1 MKNKL
6 KELFANATRSIVT
19 SLMGTIIGFPQ
30 LLEGLQTDYPRQIII
45 AVATIMLGLF
55 AKETND

>member
-30 LLEGLQTDYPRQIII
+30 LLEGLQTDNPRQIII
-45 AVATIMLGLF
+45 AVATILLGLF